1 MNSASLKGSK
11 KLAIN
16 GLAKETIYLKT
27 QTNSRKNS
35 LPNSQIHSAE
45 RKSLPK
51 QALNSQVSEIAK
63 KNNNFLKSHD
73 NLEQSKSNHKLN
85 IQNLKNKIYI
95 IKAKLN
101 DNCSINIQI
110 WLKYIHFGYCVDKI
124 KNQRITQARI

>member
-45 RKSLPK
+45 RKSLTK
-51 QALNSQVSEIAK
+51 QAPNSQVSEIAK
-63 KNNNFLKSHD
+63 QNNNFLKSHD

-85 IQNLKNKIYI
+85 IQNLKNKTYHG
-95 IKAKLN
+95 KE
-101 DNCSINIQI
+101 IQ
-110 WLKYIHFGYCVDKI
+110 KI
-124 KNQRITQARI
+124 